1 MMPFS
6 GAMPASSLFAKIAGC
21 LLASSMGLI
30 GWVLRDDMQSIDRNS
45 RDIAALKQADIGM
58 LEQRSE
64 LIHKR
69 DRENDDIKASLA
81 EIRTDLRELRKD
93 LKR

>member
-1 MMPFS
+1 
-6 GAMPASSLFAKIAGC
+6 MPASSLFAKIVGC

-30 GWVLRDDMQSIDRNS
+30 GFVLRDDMQSIDRNS
-45 RDIAALKQADIGM
+45 RDIAALKQSDTSMI
-58 LEQRSE
+58 EQRTE
-64 LIHKR
+64 LVHKR

-81 EIRTDLRELRKD
+81 DIRTELREIRKD

>member
-1 MMPFS
+1 MPFS
-6 GAMPASSLFAKIAGC
+6 GAVPASSLFAKVVGC

-30 GWVLRDDMQSIDRNS
+30 GFVLRDDMQSIDRNS
-45 RDIAALKQADIGM
+45 RDIAALKQSDTSMI
-58 LEQRSE
+58 EQRND
-64 LIHKR
+64 LTHKR

-81 EIRTDLRELRKD
+81 DIRTELREIRKD

>member
-1 MMPFS
+1 MPLS
-6 GAMPASSLFAKIAGC
+6 GAMPASSPFAKVVGC

-30 GWVLRDDMQSIDRNS
+30 GFVLRDDMQSIDRNS
-45 RDIAALKQADIGM
+45 RDIAALKQSDVGM
-58 LEQRSE
+58 IEQRND
-64 LIHKR
+64 ITHKR

-81 EIRTDLRELRKD
+81 DIRTELREIRKD

>member
-6 GAMPASSLFAKIAGC
+6 GAMPASSLFAKIVGC

>member
-1 MMPFS
+1 MPFS
-6 GAMPASSLFAKIAGC
+6 GAVPASSPFAKVVGC

-30 GWVLRDDMQSIDRNS
+30 GFVLRDDMQSIDRNS
-45 RDIAALKQADIGM
+45 RDIAALKQSDTSMI
-58 LEQRSE
+58 EQRTD
-64 LIHKR
+64 LVHKR

-81 EIRTDLRELRKD
+81 DIRTELREIRKD